1 MTIPMK
7 DLTAGQQGQ
16 VREVKAGGHLRRRL
30 LELGLIPGTFIERL
44 MVSPAGDPACYRIR
58 GAMIALRRS
67 DADQVIVEI

>member
-7 DLTAGQQGQ
+7 DLTTGQHGQ
-16 VREVKAGGHLRRRL
+16 VLEVKAGGHLRRRL

-44 MVSPAGDPACYRIR
+44 MESPAGDPVCYRIR